1 MIAVWSY
8 QTNLGLSMTAKE
20 ITDRLSTL
28 SKDLLFI
35 SESEYPFETFTWKSV
50 TLTPETILTRSH
62 KPADT
67 AIESIT
73 LEDFFAPVIT
83 DQDWFEDDDRATAR
97 RFRDLQAAIA
107 TLENVQVFR
116 LGKIEIDVYIVG
128 AIGADIVGLKT
139 KVIET

>member
-1 MIAVWSY
+1 
-8 QTNLGLSMTAKE
+8 MTAKE
-20 ITDRLSTL
+20 IIDRLSTL
-28 SKDLLFI
+28 SKDLLFP
-35 SESEYPFETFTWKSV
+35 SESEYPLEPFTWES
-50 TLTPETILTRSH
+50 TSLTPETILERSQ

-73 LEDFFAPVIT
+73 LEDFFAPVTT
-83 DQDWFEDDDRATAR
+83 DEDWFEDEDRQVAQ

-128 AIGADIVGLKT
+128 AIGPDLIGLKT
-139 KVIET
+139 TVIET

>member
-1 MIAVWSY
+1 
-8 QTNLGLSMTAKE
+8 MTAKE

-35 SESEYPFETFTWKSV
+35 SESEYPFETFIWKSV

-62 KPADT
+62 KSADT

-73 LEDFFAPVIT
+73 LEDFFAPVVT
-83 DQDWFEDDDRATAR
+83 DEDWFEDEDREIAQ
-97 RFRDLQAAIA
+97 RFRDLQAAIN

>member
-1 MIAVWSY
+1 
-8 QTNLGLSMTAKE
+8 MTPQE
-20 ITDRLSTL
+20 LTDRLTKL
-28 SKDLLFI
+28 SEDLLFP
-35 SESEYPFETFTWKSV
+35 SESDYPLEPFTWDSA
-50 TLTPETILTRSH
+50 TLTPETILTRSQ

-67 AIESIT
+67 AIEAIT
-73 LEDFFAPVIT
+73 LEDFFEPVT
-83 DQDWFEDDDRATAR
+83 VDKDWFEDEDRQVAQ

-139 KVIET
+139 TVIET

>member
-1 MIAVWSY
+1 
-8 QTNLGLSMTAKE
+8 MTAKE
-20 ITDRLSTL
+20 IIDRLSTL
-28 SKDLLFI
+28 SKDLLFP
-35 SESEYPFETFTWKSV
+35 SESEYPLEPFTWKSA
-50 TLTPETILTRSH
+50 TLKPETILTRSQ

-73 LEDFFAPVIT
+73 LEDFFTTVTT
-83 DQDWFEDDDRATAR
+83 DEDWFEDEDREIAQ

-128 AIGADIVGLKT
+128 AIGPDLIGLKT
-139 KVIET
+139 TVIET

>member
-1 MIAVWSY
+1 
-8 QTNLGLSMTAKE
+8 MTAKE
-20 ITDRLSTL
+20 LTDRLLTL
-28 SKDLLFI
+28 SKDLLFP
-35 SESEYPFETFTWKSV
+35 SESEYPLEPFTWKSA
-50 TLTPETILTRSH
+50 TLKPETILTRSQ

-73 LEDFFAPVIT
+73 LEDFFTTVTT
-83 DQDWFEDDDRATAR
+83 DEDWFEDEDREIAQ

-128 AIGADIVGLKT
+128 AIGPDLIGLKT
-139 KVIET
+139 TVIET